1 MIAAVI
7 PAYKTKAQIENVLR
21 NIGEEIHKIY
31 VVDDG
36 CPEETGRFVNENFSD
51 QRIEL
56 IFLEV
61 NQGVGAAVMA
71 GYKRAV
77 KEGYEIIVKIDS
89 DGQMNP
95 HLIKDFIDPI
105 LNKEADYTKGNRFS
119 SYRHL
124 KDMPIL
130 RIFGNMALSIITKFS
145 SGYWNIFDPTNGF
158 TAIHR
163 DIAKDILD
171 ERVAKGYFFESDMLY
186 WLYIMRAKVVDIPM
200 KAIYGNEKSSMNVI
214 KEIIPFL
221 YFNARNFFKR
231 IGYTYFV
238 RDFSIYSLALIAGFL
253 LIIFGISHGAY
264 HWNLSILT
272 GSYASAGTVMISAL
286 PIILGLQLLIYFFTF
301 DFNNPPKTI
310 MHDKLLGKN

>member
-21 NIGEEIHKIY
+21 GIGKEIHKIY

-130 RIFGNMALSIITKFS
+130 RIFGNMVLSIITKFS

-200 KAIYGNEKSSMNVI
+200 KAIYANEKSSMNVM

-253 LIIFGISHGAY
+253 LIIFGISYGAY

-301 DFNNPPKTI
+301 DFNNCPKTI
-310 MHDKLLGKN
+310 MHDK

>member
-1 MIAAVI
+1 
-7 PAYKTKAQIENVLR
+7 
-21 NIGEEIHKIY
+21 
-31 VVDDG
+31 
-36 CPEETGRFVNENFSD
+36 
-51 QRIEL
+51 
-56 IFLEV
+56 
-61 NQGVGAAVMA
+61 
-71 GYKRAV
+71 
-77 KEGYEIIVKIDS
+77 
-89 DGQMNP
+89 MNP

-105 LNKEADYTKGNRFS
+105 LNKEADYTKGTRFS

-130 RIFGNMALSIITKFS
+130 RIFGNMVLSIITKFS

-200 KAIYGNEKSSMNVI
+200 KAIYANEKSSMNVM

-253 LIIFGISHGAY
+253 LIIFGTSYGAY

-301 DFNNPPKTI
+301 DFNNCPKTI
-310 MHDKLLGKN
+310 MHDK